1 MSAYTIYKELFPP
14 QTVEHVEKCNF
25 TAANAVNLLVAKAS
39 LLQIYEF
46 VEYIPEFN
54 AADDD
59 NDEDEGEVEE
69 TEMIGSER
77 FNGDDDQALIYPKLK
92 PLKRDLTERSSG
104 RLELVAQYK
113 LNGSIATMGVVRTA
127 SQRGKEGCDS
137 LLLGF
142 NDAKMSLL
150 EWSPATNS
158 IVTVSIHYYE
168 RDEFKKE
175 FLTNPYPP
183 TIHMDPQQRCAVLNF
198 YDNKLAILPFC
209 QSEKRDGPNSV
220 HEIDEQAQKWPYS
233 SSFVLDLESIDSRI
247 KNVIDMVFLSG
258 YYEPTLAILFQT
270 EQTWT
275 GRLANAKDTVSVVV
289 ISLDLSAKIYPIIYS
304 LDKLPYDCL
313 KLVAMP
319 KPVDGLLVIA
329 SNSLLHVSQGSPGVG
344 VAVNGY
350 TTKTTEFAGMTYDN
364 ETIKLDLVL
373 DGAKAFSLGGKRCVI
388 FLQNGDWILVEIV
401 LDGSKVVG
409 MELAK
414 IQHSEGKAG
423 SPLAMVPSCVTGVNS
438 EYFFLGSR
446 VGDSL
451 LIKWR
456 HNKNPGK
463 GTKLSV
469 DDFTFRVC
477 DSLLNTGPIVDM
489 AVGNM
494 ESPQIQGM
502 NEKGSNAPDLELV
515 SCSGYGKNGS
525 LCVFQRHIRPVS
537 TFSFTQSDC
546 QSVWSIKCRKE
557 HYFEGVQVGGRQGSK
572 ATGYLWNEDTGDSDD
587 AFNNSFDKL
596 LFISKS
602 TSTLV
607 LAAGEELQELESSDF
622 YTSGPTILVSTL
634 FDHLQI
640 VQIHAR
646 GVMLLSSDGK
656 LIQTIPVKKSKVVD
670 ASIHDPYILLSL
682 QDGSMLA
689 LQSNPDTR
697 DLTYIQVPSSINHS
711 IQVASIFADTTG
723 MFSFVSELS
732 SKQVSTK
739 QAKEKKRKAEDDI
752 TMSNTNKKAY
762 SPPKDTADS
771 FDEIDLDLY
780 GDQTDSTE
788 KDKGKTSV
796 AEESTKPLAEEAEY
810 EDEEEMLYG
819 DEIVPARP
827 VMGGEE
833 VDEINVSMKGGL
845 SEITQISFWCLLYTT
860 DGALRLYNLPDFKEC
875 FAFPRFDLLPSL
887 VIDHSNRE
895 VSNAVHQQQTSAI
908 PEATGPSSIKE
919 LIIANI
925 GKERKTPHLVA
936 RTHTNDIIIYKAFP
950 FLSNEDQIT
959 ADDRDRLAVRFSR
972 VHHEYVSRKVHA
984 EEDNS
989 GEVVTI
995 DEFEVPD
1002 DDANIPS
1009 EKIQAPPYRR
1019 HLLIAFT
1026 DVSGYAGVFVAGP
1039 QPAWLLCSCKSFVRV
1054 HPMKTDHEIIGF
1066 TQFHNVN
1073 CRHGF
1078 ISVDSKSNI
1087 RLCGL
1092 PAGKTTYDMDWI
1104 VQKVSLGQ
1112 TVHKIEYHPT
1122 MRVYAVLVST
1132 PEAVR
1137 LRNEEGA
1144 PIDGKEEERDAGEFL
1159 PAVDRHSLLM
1169 VSPVTWEV
1177 VDRVQFEEYEQ
1188 GFSLQCVALESKQ
1201 TSTGRKHFMAVG
1213 TGYLRGEDTAMRGS
1227 EKIYLFDIIEVVPEP
1242 NNPQTNHRFK
1252 HLHTEDVKGAVTAL
1266 CDVSGH
1272 LVSCIG
1278 SKVIIWSFEDN
1289 ESVVGVAFIDV
1300 QIYVTSIC
1308 SMKNFIVLGDAQK
1321 SVWFLGFQLE
1331 PAKLVLLGKDYQSF
1345 EVASVNFIIDDKS
1358 LYLLVGDTDDNLDI
1372 YQYAPFNL
1380 QSFGGQKLM
1389 RRGDFH
1395 VGAQVRTMVRLPQI
1409 FRGEYSRRHFCLCG
1423 SFSGSI
1429 CVVSPIPEKTFKRL
1443 NTLYGQLVNGLQHVA
1458 GLNPRAFRL
1467 IKGPKQRMSSNRT
1480 KAVLDGDLIFEFAG
1494 LAVNQQ
1500 REMTKQIGTTD
1511 AQKTP
1516 VKLAKVTKV
1525 LGRTGSRGGVTQV
1538 RVEFMDDTN
1547 RSIIRNVKGPVREND
1562 ILCLLESEREARRL
1576 R

>member
-14 QTVEHVEKCNF
+14 QTVEHVEKSHF
-25 TAANAVNLLVAKAS
+25 TAPNAINLIVAKAS

-46 VEYIPEFN
+46 VEYVPEFI
-54 AADDD
+54 ADDIE
-59 NDEDEGEVEE
+59 NDDDEGEVESV
-69 TEMIGSER
+69 EMIGQER
-77 FNGDDDQALIYPKLK
+77 FNGDDEQALIYPKLK
-92 PLKRDLTERSSG
+92 PLKRDLTDGTSG

-113 LNGSIATMGVVRTA
+113 LNGSIATLGVVRTA
-127 SQRGKEGCDS
+127 SPRGKEGCDS

-168 RDEFKKE
+168 RDELKKE

-183 TIHMDPQQRCAVLNF
+183 TIHMDPQQRCAVMNF
-198 YDNKLAILPFC
+198 YDNKLAVLPFR
-209 QSEKRDGPNSV
+209 QSEKRDGPISLLDV
-220 HEIDEQAQKWPYS
+220 DDQAQKWPYS

-275 GRLANAKDTVSVVV
+275 GQVCSIFPNAKDTVSVVV

-313 KLVAMP
+313 KLFAMP
-319 KPVDGLLVIA
+319 KPVDGLLIIA

-350 TTKTTEFAGMTYDN
+350 TKKTTEFAGMAYGD
-364 ETIKLDLVL
+364 ETIKMDLVL

-388 FLQNGDWILVEIV
+388 FLQDGAWILVEMV
-401 LDGSKVVG
+401 LDGNKVVG
-409 MELAK
+409 MELVKMEHA
-414 IQHSEGKAG
+414 QGKATA
-423 SPLAMVPSCVTGVNS
+423 PLAMVPSCVTSVKDG

-456 HNKNPGK
+456 YNSDPVKR
-463 GTKLSV
+463 TKLSAG
-469 DDFTFRVC
+469 DLTFRVC

-489 AVGNM
+489 AVGNV
-494 ESPQIQGM
+494 EHAEVPDLTEATSIT
-502 NEKGSNAPDLELV
+502 PDLELA
-515 SCSGYGKNGS
+515 SCSGHGKNGS
-525 LCVFQRHIRPVS
+525 LCVFQRHIRPIS

-557 HYFEGVQVGGRQGSK
+557 HYFEGMQVGRGQGSK
-572 ATGYLWNEDTGDSDD
+572 GPAYLWNEDTADAGN

-607 LAAGEELQELESSDF
+607 LAAGEELQELGNSDF
-622 YTSGPTILVSTL
+622 YTSGPTVTVSTL
-634 FDHLQI
+634 FDHTQI
-640 VQIHAR
+640 VQVYAH
-646 GVMLLSSDGK
+646 GVMLLSPEGK
-656 LIQTIPVKKSKVVD
+656 LLQTLPVKKSRIVD
-670 ASIHDPYILLSL
+670 ASIYDPYILLSL
-682 QDGSMLA
+682 EDQTILA
-689 LQSNPDTR
+689 LQGNPDTR
-697 DLTYIQVPSSINHS
+697 DLSHMQVPSSLN
-711 IQVASIFADTTG
+711 
-723 MFSFVSELS
+723 
-732 SKQVSTK
+732 
-739 QAKEKKRKAEDDI
+739 AEDD
-752 TMSNTNKKAY
+752 TSTSSTNKKTH
-762 SPPKDTADS
+762 SPPKDAVDS

-780 GDQTDSTE
+780 GDQTDHVE
-788 KDKGKTSV
+788 KVKEDTPIADDSNKTLA
-796 AEESTKPLAEEAEY
+796 AEPDY
-810 EDEEEMLYG
+810 EDDEEMLY
-819 DEIVPARP
+819 DDNETAP
-827 VMGGEE
+827 VHTVAGGEE
-833 VDEINVSMKGGL
+833 IDEINVSMKGGL
-845 SEITQISFWCLLYTT
+845 SEVTQITFWCLLYTT
-860 DGALRLYNLPDFKEC
+860 DGTLQLHTLPDFRAC
-875 FAFPRFDLLPSL
+875 FAFPRFDLLPGL
-887 VIDHSNRE
+887 IVDHPVRE
-895 VSNAVHQQQTSAI
+895 PSSATLQQQTSAV
-908 PEATGPSSIKE
+908 PGDTGTTTIKE

-936 RTHTNDIIIYKAFP
+936 RTHTDDIIIYKAFGFVSTSDP
-950 FLSNEDQIT
+950 ST
-959 ADDRDRLAVRFSR
+959 AGDLDRLALRFSR
-972 VHHEYVSRKVHA
+972 VHHEYVSRKTHA
-984 EEDNS
+984 ESEKKDD
-989 GEVVTI
+989 VMQI

-1002 DDANIPS
+1002 EDANTPS
-1009 EKIQAPPYRR
+1009 DKPQPVPFRR
-1019 HLLIAFT
+1019 HMLIPFT
-1026 DVSGYAGVFVAGP
+1026 DISGYAGVFVAGP

-1054 HPMKTDHEIIGF
+1054 HPMKSDHEIIGF

-1073 CRHGF
+1073 CKHGF
-1078 ISVDSKSNI
+1078 ISVDAESNI

-1092 PAGKTTYDMDWI
+1092 PTGKATYDMDWI
-1104 VQKVSLGQ
+1104 MQKVPLGQ

-1122 MRVYAVLVST
+1122 MRVYAVLVSS

-1144 PIDGKEEERDAGEFL
+1144 PIDGKEGERDVGEFL
-1159 PAVDRHSLLM
+1159 PVVDRYSLLM

-1177 VDRVQFEEYEQ
+1177 VDRVEFEEYEQ

-1227 EKIYLFDIIEVVPEP
+1227 IYLFDIIEVVPEP

-1266 CDVSGH
+1266 CDASGH

-1308 SMKNFIVLGDAQK
+1308 SIKNFIVLGDAQK

-1358 LYLLVGDTDDNLDI
+1358 LYLLVGDTDDNMDI

-1409 FRGEYSRRHFCLCG
+1409 SQGEYNRRHFCLCG

-1429 CVVSPIPEKTFKRL
+1429 SVVSPIPEKTFKRL

-1500 REMTKQIGTTD
+1500 REMTKQIGTTVSRIMEDLD

-1516 VKLAKVTKV
+1516 VKLAKVIKV